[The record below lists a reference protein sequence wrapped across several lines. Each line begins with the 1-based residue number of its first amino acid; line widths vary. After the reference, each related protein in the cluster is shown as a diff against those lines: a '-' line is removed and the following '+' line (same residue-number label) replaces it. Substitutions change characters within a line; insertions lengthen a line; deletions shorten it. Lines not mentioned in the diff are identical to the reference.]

1 MEDQMMLINVFIII
15 GALSVIWNIS
25 TTIIIYEDLRR
36 RNVKVNFLLL
46 RLFAP
51 KYATQYRLITLKE
64 NGKIGSLFYHWIVS
78 INTALCSTVL
88 IFIIALL
95 FDLL

>member
-1 MEDQMMLINVFIII
+1 MILIDFFIII

-25 TTIIIYEDLRR
+25 TTIFIYEDLRM
-36 RNVKVNFLLL
+36 RNMKVNFVLL
-46 RLFAP
+46 RLFVP
-51 KYATQYRLITLKE
+51 KYVTQYRLITLKE

-78 INTALCSTVL
+78 INTVLCSTIL